1 MDTLEILKI
10 VEKKLFESKKKLIYD
25 TSGNKSL
32 SPSQNWKNERKFVSV
47 SDLNLL
53 EENDGWNVA
62 DRDYVN
68 SKISDVMATL
78 QHMPSAPPMTAV
90 SNSKNTNSIII
101 FRSDGLQTSQT
112 VTFFNSGLFLKKNW
126 NITEIVITCD
136 AVLDKEVFVSMRN
149 IDNEKLEQLC
159 KYKSNPSKK
168 SVIIGL
174 KYKVPEIKTVTIE
187 LNSDKIPNQ
196 HNWAIQLTIEL

>member
-10 VEKKLFESKKKLIYD
+10 VERKLFEPKKKLIYD

-32 SPSQNWKNERKFVSV
+32 SPSQNWKNERRFISD

-62 DRDYVN
+62 DREYVN
-68 SKISDVMATL
+68 SKINDVMTTL
-78 QHMPSAPPMTAV
+78 QHIPSAPPMVV
-90 SNSKNTNSIII
+90 SNSKNSNSIIM
-101 FRSDGLQTSQT
+101 FRSEGIQNSQII
-112 VTFFNSGLFLKKNW
+112 TFFNSGLFLKKNW

-136 AVLDKEVFVSMRN
+136 AILDKEVFISLRN
-149 IDNEKLEQLC
+149 IDNEKTEQLC
-159 KYKSNPSKK
+159 KYKSNPAKK

-187 LNSDKIPNQ
+187 LNSDKVISQ
-196 HNWAIQLTIEL
+196 HNWAVQITIEL